1 MTSNATK
8 LHYCFRHGYPED
20 SRQESGWTCLPPWS
34 GSSRMSS
41 RHPHLRMQVSDPL
54 LACSHLESK
63 LMSCLKRRP
72 LFLILASLLPGLAT
86 AEPSSQQS
94 APDGAEPAALST
106 VQVTAERLK
115 NAQIHLSPSVGT
127 TVYHLDRSLIDSLGQ
142 GDSTP
147 FDQLLLRLPGVD
159 ADSKGSGSIHV
170 RDDHGNVQYRVDG
183 VQLPEAISGFGSMF
197 DTRYINSMD
206 FLTGAL
212 PAQYGLHTAGVVDI
226 HTRSGDVEPG
236 GSVGVMVGSHDTVQ
250 PSFSLYGGSG
260 QASYFL
266 TGSNLRSSQGIEN
279 PQGTSSATHDDT
291 TQSRVYGNVQYF
303 ANAETRVGLM
313 FGAYR
318 GRYQIPTNAGQDA
331 AYSLSGY
338 SDVASGVNRYSSSQ
352 VDEYQTETSRFF
364 ALSLQ
369 RSVGDWDYQGTLFN
383 AASTL
388 HYFPDAVGDLI
399 FNGVAS
405 NSYRSNTTNGL
416 QLDASRKLNAA
427 HTLRFGSE
435 LQVVRTTSRNEV
447 SLFAAD
453 ADGNQTSTTPFTLN
467 DDSSKTGTE
476 ESLYAQDEWH
486 LNPVLTLNYGLRF
499 DHVNA
504 YTNEQQL
511 SPRINLAWQATPD
524 TLLHAGYARYFTL
537 PPQELESQSAINT
550 YAGTTNAPAITQS
563 DNVKAERTHYF
574 DIGASQK
581 IVPGFTVALDMY
593 YKIIRNLLDEG
604 QFGQALILSPF
615 NYEKGFARGAELSAT
630 YSRGNWDAYANLAFQ
645 QAKGKNIVSGQ
656 SLFDSDELAYISNH
670 YVNLDHDQ
678 TWTLST
684 GVSYRFGANRVSTD
698 MLFGTGMRATPD
710 GAAPNSASLADY
722 TVFNAGYT
730 HTWRIGEKSELE
742 GRLAVLN
749 IFDHSYLLRDGTGIG
764 VGAPQYGARRT
775 FYSGL
780 TLKF

>member
-1 MTSNATK
+1 M
-8 LHYCFRHGYPED
+8 LH
-20 SRQESGWTCLPPWS
+20 
-34 GSSRMSS
+34 
-41 RHPHLRMQVSDPL
+41 V
-54 LACSHLESK
+54 
-63 LMSCLKRRP
+63 KRRP
-72 LFLILASLLPGLAT
+72 LFLLLAGLLPKLAL
-86 AEPSSQQS
+86 AES
-94 APDGAEPAALST
+94 AGQEPPAAVAEPATLPA
-106 VQVTAERLK
+106 VQVTAQRLK
-115 NAQIHLSPSVGT
+115 SAQIRLSPSVGT
-127 TVYHLDRSLIDSLGQ
+127 TVYHVDRNLIDSQGQ

-147 FDQLLLRLPGVD
+147 FDQLLLHLPGVD

-183 VQLPEAISGFGSMF
+183 VQLPETISGFGSMF

-226 HTRSGDVEPG
+226 HTRSGDVQPG
-236 GSVGVMVGSHDTVQ
+236 GSVGIMVGSHDTVQ

-260 QASYFL
+260 RISYFL
-266 TGSNLRSSQGIEN
+266 TSSNLQSSQGIEN
-279 PQGTSSATHDDT
+279 PQATSSADHDDT
-291 TQSRVYGNVQYF
+291 KQSRLFGNLQYF
-303 ANAETRVGLM
+303 VNDDTRLGFM

-318 GRYQIPTNAGQDA
+318 GRYQIPTNPDQSA
-331 AYSLSGY
+331 AFSLNGY
-338 SDVASGVNRYSSSQ
+338 SDVASGVNNFSSSE
-352 VDEYQTETSRFF
+352 VDEHQTETSRFF

-369 RSVGDWDYQGTLFN
+369 RSVGDWDYQATVFN
-383 AASTL
+383 AASSL
-388 HYFPDAVGDLI
+388 HYYPDAVGDLI

-405 NSYRSNTTNGL
+405 NSYRSNNTNGL
-416 QLDASRKLNAA
+416 QFDAAKKVNAA
-427 HTLRFGSE
+427 HTVRFGGG
-435 LQVVRTTSRNEV
+435 LQEIRTSSRNEV
-447 SLFAAD
+447 SLFTAD
-453 ADGNQTSTTPFTLN
+453 EDGNQTSDTPFTLN
-467 DDSSKTGTE
+467 DNASKTGTQ

-486 LNPVLTLNYGLRF
+486 LMPDLTLNYGLRF

-511 SPRINLAWQATPD
+511 SPRVNIAWQATPN

-537 PPQELESQSAINT
+537 PPQELESQSAIDT
-550 YAGTTNAPAITQS
+550 YAGTTNAPEVSQS
-563 DNVKAERTHYF
+563 DSVKAERTHYF

-581 IVPGFTVALDMY
+581 LSQSLTVAVDMY

-615 NYEKGFARGAELSAT
+615 NYEKGFARGVELSAT
-630 YSRGNWDAYANLAFQ
+630 YSQGNWNAYANLAFQ

-656 SLFDSDELAYISNH
+656 SLFDADELAYISNH

-678 TWTLST
+678 TWTLSS

-710 GAAPNSASLADY
+710 GGAPNSASLADY

-730 HTWRIGEKSELE
+730 HTWQYGNKGEVE

-775 FYSGL
+775 FYSGV
-780 TLKF
+780 TVKF

>member
-1 MTSNATK
+1 MLS
-8 LHYCFRHGYPED
+8 F
-20 SRQESGWTCLPPWS
+20 
-34 GSSRMSS
+34 
-41 RHPHLRMQVSDPL
+41 
-54 LACSHLESK
+54 
-63 LMSCLKRRP
+63 KRRP
-72 LFLILASLLPGLAT
+72 LFLLLAGLLPQIAMAET
-86 AEPSSQQS
+86 AAENSPGKTVEPETL
-94 APDGAEPAALST
+94 PT
-106 VQVTAERLK
+106 VQVTAQRLK
-115 NAQIHLSPSVGT
+115 SAQIRLSPSVGT
-127 TVYHLDRSLIDSLGQ
+127 TVYHVDRSLIDSLGQ

-147 FDQLLLRLPGVD
+147 FDQLLLHLPGVD

-183 VQLPEAISGFGSMF
+183 VQLPDTISGFGSMF

-226 HTRSGDVEPG
+226 RTRTGDIEPG
-236 GSVGVMVGSHDTVQ
+236 GSVGIMVGSHDTVQ

-260 QASYFL
+260 RVSYFL
-266 TGSNLRSSQGIEN
+266 TGSNLQSSRGIEN
-279 PQGTSSATHDDT
+279 PQATSSATHDET
-291 TQSRVYGNVQYF
+291 TQSRVFGNVQYF
-303 ANAETRVGLM
+303 ADDSTRVGLM

-318 GRYQIPTNAGQDA
+318 GRYQIPTNPDQDA
-331 AYSLSGY
+331 AFSLNGY
-338 SDVASGVNRYSSSQ
+338 SDVSNGVNNFSSSE
-352 VDEYQTETSRFF
+352 VDEHQTETSRFF

-388 HYFPDAVGDLI
+388 HYYPDAVGDLI

-416 QLDASRKLNAA
+416 QFDAARKLNSQ
-427 HTLRFGSE
+427 HTLRFGTE
-435 LQVVRTTSRNEV
+435 LQVIRTTSRNEV

-453 ADGNQTSTTPFTLN
+453 EDGNQTSSTPFTLN

-486 LNPVLTLNYGLRF
+486 LTPELTLNYGLRF

-511 SPRINLAWQATPD
+511 SPRVNIAWQATPD

-537 PPQELESQSAINT
+537 PPQELESQSAIDT
-550 YAGTTNAPAITQS
+550 YAGTTNAPAISQS

-581 IVPGFTVALDMY
+581 LTPSLTVAADMY
-593 YKIIRNLLDEG
+593 YKIIRNLIDEG

-615 NYEKGFARGAELSAT
+615 NYEKGFARGVELSAT
-630 YSRGNWDAYANLAFQ
+630 YAQGNWNAYANLAFQ

-656 SLFDSDELAYISNH
+656 SLFEADELAYISNH

-710 GAAPNSASLADY
+710 GGAPNSASLADY

-730 HTWRIGEKSELE
+730 HTWQYGAKSEVE
-742 GRLAVLN
+742 ARLAVLN

-775 FYSGL
+775 LYTGV